1 MVHGTHISRA
11 AAAVAFICLATA
23 NASAQSFDEMRKRY
37 DSFKQEARQQ
47 YDDFRKKANEEYV
60 QFIRDAWQRYEAEPA
75 QPAPQKP
82 KPPVI
87 PTAKPVDNPQPR
99 QLPVSDVIIPDP
111 VPATPPQPVEPIPQ
125 QPASPTLREVAF
137 DFYGTPCTVRVNIG
151 EPVRLGGYEE
161 QDVADM
167 WQQLTDEGFDA
178 AIADCLQ
185 LRSTMNLCD
194 WAYLSLT
201 GRFAETYCGHKGN
214 DAVVVQAYVLTQ
226 SGYKVR
232 MARANDRLTILM
244 PSENE
249 IWSYSFIKR
258 DDCRYYILDRSL
270 KGSSFYVCD
279 VPFPG
284 EKFSSL
290 YMQSQPSFAMT
301 PTSGRQLKAERYPQ
315 IAVTADTNE
324 QLMEF
329 YNSYPL
335 TNDWDMYAYASLSD
349 RLKGELYPVLR
360 KAIDGKSEAEAA
372 NMLLNF
378 VQTAFDYKTDDE
390 QFGYERPLFG
400 DETFYYPYSDCEDRS
415 ILFSILVRDLL
426 DLDAA
431 LVSYPNHLA
440 TAVCFTEY
448 VKGDYIVLNG
458 RRYTVCDPTY
468 IGADIGMTM
477 PDMDNASADVIL
489 LNRQ

>member
-1 MVHGTHISRA
+1 MAHVKVISRA
-11 AAAVAFICLATA
+11 AALTAAVICTTA
-23 NASAQSFDEMRKRY
+23 NVSAQSFDEMRQRY
-37 DSFKQEARQQ
+37 ETFKQQAQQ
-47 YDDFRKKANEEYV
+47 EYEDFRRKANEEYV
-60 QFIRDAWQRYEAEPA
+60 QFIRDAWQRYEAQPAEPA
-75 QPAPQKP
+75 PMKP

-99 QLPVSDVIIPDP
+99 ELPVSEVITPEPAP
-111 VPATPPQPVEPIPQ
+111 VAPPQPLEPIPQ
-125 QPASPTLREVAF
+125 QPSSPSLREVAF
-137 DFYGTPCTVRVNIG
+137 DFYGTPCTVRVNAG
-151 EPVRLGGYEE
+151 DTARLHGYDEE
-161 QDVADM
+161 DVADM
-167 WQQLTDEGFDA
+167 WQQLSDSGFDA
-178 AIADCLQ
+178 AVADCLQ
-185 LRSTMNLCD
+185 LRSTMKLCD
-194 WAYLSLT
+194 WAYLTLA
-201 GRFAETYCGHKGN
+201 GRFAETYCGDKGN
-214 DAVVVQAYVLTQ
+214 DAAVVQAYILTQ

-232 MARANDRLTILM
+232 MARADDRLTILM

-249 IWSYSFIKR
+249 IWSYSFISR

-270 KGSSFYVCD
+270 KGSAFYVCD

-290 YMQSQPSFAMT
+290 YMQSQPDFAVE
-301 PTSGRQLKAERYPQ
+301 PTARREFRAERYPQ
-315 IAVTADTNE
+315 IAVTTDTNE
-324 QLMEF
+324 HLLEF
-329 YNSYPL
+329 YNGYPL

-360 KAIDGKSEAEAA
+360 NAIAGKSEAEAA
-372 NMLLNF
+372 NMLLDF
-378 VQTAFDYKTDDE
+378 VQTAFEYKTDDE

-400 DETFYYPYSDCEDRS
+400 DETFYYPYCDCEDRS

-440 TAVCFTEY
+440 TAVCFTDY
-448 VKGDYIVLNG
+448 VQGDYIVLNG

-477 PDMDNASADVIL
+477 PDMDNASAEVIL
-489 LNRQ
+489 LNRE